1 VRFPIF
7 VQLQIRNMEQR
18 SKNIV
23 ILLLSV
29 MIFYGC
35 NPTDQPDKKAFELF
49 EEGRFSEAREQINLI
64 FQKNPQ
70 KKQAGE
76 FEILLAKINRI
87 EIDFSK
93 TEPEIR
99 KELLPYFPDLTEQQ
113 LEAWENSGKLEMRKT
128 DGQKRYF
135 RNAVPN
141 LFRVDSLARLAKI
154 SKDGEFTDPLD
165 VFRLK
170 NTASLFESFEK
181 GISQD
186 QLTRKFQ
193 IDFSITLKPDVVPA
207 GETVKCWLPFPRES
221 LPRQKNVK
229 LLLVNSENYH
239 IADNSVLQ
247 RSIYLEKETVDGQPT
262 VFSFSAEFE
271 TQPQYISLTPE
282 NIKPYDTASDLFKT
296 HTSERPP
303 HIVFSEEIKSLATEI
318 TNGISNP
325 VEKVKAIYYWINDNI
340 PWASALEYSTFENIP
355 EYVLKYRKGDCG
367 MQTLLFMSLARAS
380 GIPCKWQS
388 GWMLHPGEV
397 NLHDWCEVYYEGVG
411 WVPLDQSFGLQ
422 DSEDTEVKE
431 FYISGIDGYRLIVN
445 DDFSREFDPPKR
457 YFRSEPIDF
466 QRGEL
471 EWNGENIYF
480 DQWSYKMNVTYL
492 NEPEL

>member
-1 VRFPIF
+1 
-7 VQLQIRNMEQR
+7 MGQR

-29 MIFYGC
+29 IIFYGC
-35 NPTDQPDKKAFELF
+35 NLTDQSEKKVFELF
-49 EEGRFSEAREQINLI
+49 EKGWFSEARKHINQIS
-64 FQKNPQ
+64 KEP
-70 KKQAGE
+70 GE
-76 FEILLAKINRI
+76 NRMTKDFEILLAKMNRI

-99 KELLPYFPDLTEQQ
+99 QELLSYFPDLTDEQLKNWEDSGN
-113 LEAWENSGKLEMRKT
+113 LEIRIIDGK
-128 DGQKRYF
+128 KRYF

-141 LFRVDSLARLAKI
+141 LFRVDSLARQVKI
-154 SKDGEFTDPLD
+154 RKDGETVDPLD
-165 VFRLK
+165 AFCLD
-170 NTASLFESFEK
+170 NTAQLGEKFQK
-181 GISQD
+181 GISPEK
-186 QLTRKFQ
+186 LTHKFK
-193 IDFSITLKPDVVPA
+193 IDFTITLKPDAVPA
-207 GETVKCWLPFPRES
+207 GETVKCWMPFPRES

-229 LLLVNSENYH
+229 LLSVNSENYF
-239 IADNSVLQ
+239 ISDNSTLQ
-247 RSIYLEKETVDGQPT
+247 RSIYMEKKSVAGQPA
-262 VFSFSAEFE
+262 VFSFTAEFE
-271 TQPQYISLTPE
+271 TAPQWIHLTPE
-282 NIKPYDTASDLFKT
+282 IVEPYDTSTELFKT

-303 HIVFSEEIKSLATEI
+303 HIVFSEQIKNLAEKI
-318 TNGISNP
+318 TCGIFNP
-325 VEKVKAIYYWINDNI
+325 LEKVKAIYYWINQNI

-367 MQTLLFMSLARAS
+367 MQTLLFMAMVRHC

-422 DSEDTEVKE
+422 ESENLELKE

-445 DDFSREFDPPKR
+445 DDFSREFEPPKTW
-457 YFRSEPIDF
+457 FRSEPIDF

-471 EWNGENIYF
+471 EWNEGNLYF
-480 DQWSYKMNVTYL
+480 DQWSYKMNVMYL
-492 NEPEL
+492 NEPKL